1 MLKVLG
7 VAGLVHDCLRFEMS
21 QVVAGHEVCRVAVLV
36 PKDEVGSQVVQLS
49 VAEELVERFVE
60 VDLLKTI
67 SQNSRVNKRDIHT
80 ICRSI
85 E

>member
-1 MLKVLG
+1 
-7 VAGLVHDCLRFEMS
+7 
-21 QVVAGHEVCRVAVLV
+21 
-36 PKDEVGSQVVQLS
+36 VGSQVVQLS

-67 SQNSRVNKRDIHT
+67 SQDSLVNKRDIHT
-80 ICRSI
+80 ICGSI